1 VGDYGVVLS
10 FDPELRPTGL
20 LYEFAPVEHTDR
32 EVLNQ
37 VYRVVR
43 LPLMRDQYIFLVGTP
58 VDVARP
64 AVQRGQ
70 LEREIITPELGRNA
84 EGVEVAQNSLL
95 RRFGQSGDL
104 PAAVGNS
111 AG

>member
-1 VGDYGVVLS
+1 VRDDRVELS
-10 FDPELRPTGL
+10 FDAELRPTGL
-20 LYEFAPVEHTDR
+20 FYEFALVEQTDR

-43 LPLMRDQYIFLVGTP
+43 LPLISALYRCLFGAPSDE
-58 VDVARP
+58 ARP

-84 EGVEVAQNSLL
+84 ERVEVAQNSLL

-104 PAAVGNS
+104 PAAVGDS